1 MTSQRRAD
9 HLVLAAVALVA
20 LADVWLTFLRPHD
33 LPSSDYHVG
42 MLTPLLLL
50 GVFCALGGREGVP
63 SSRFHVGYFA
73 VGLVGWAVAVAA
85 AQISAAQI
93 EDPRFDDA
101 LLTLNLG
108 LFAMGLGFVA
118 VAFPMGHAH
127 LHRRL
132 RWIPWAA
139 IGLFAFSFALRQI
152 GLRAMPGGLW
162 VDEAEHFKNVFLR
175 PEGHTP
181 NPFGLTAH
189 IHVGWAYIS
198 NLYLTTVALV
208 VHWFGLSFGA
218 MKLISTLPSALAP
231 VGVFF
236 CGVACRRSRVGLAA
250 AILVATSPWHLII
263 GRWGNVHV
271 ACATLQIFAMAFLLR
286 GLHRR
291 GDRRSWVIAGILL
304 GLCFYAY
311 LLAPVALLIALLSL
325 ASVAATQP
333 DLRRRA
339 VRGGLLLLLGLGL
352 TAGPLG
358 VTLMRHPETLGD
370 RLTQLSALEGEGDG
384 LAKTL
389 LLNTVDTV
397 GLLVWRGDANPRH
410 NIAPPDAAW
419 WEPEH
424 VPAQIHLLWTA
435 LLILGVA
442 LALLRWRQPLPQIL
456 LIWLAVGLLPSILC
470 QRAEAPNAYRA
481 QLVIP
486 AIALL
491 SVWSIK
497 AVTRRILRG
506 ELAVVTIAIAAL
518 SLSQFYGQHWRRP
531 ASVRA
536 VWGGVETRAALRL
549 QEWGSPEWRSGTRL
563 FLDETL
569 DTDLISLMLHGAGFE
584 DVRRMDITATRGL
597 FARTPRVMLVAS
609 RASHAVAEPVMNCS
623 GDVIRDRFGQVESV
637 IFSTT
642 TENLPD
648 SDPLAEVRGW
658 AWRITQSDGSW
669 EEIVGNEFPT
679 ERAVGAAIVSA
690 EGLWWSPR
698 TRGVRLQ
705 VDTNC
710 PYHVTLE
717 ILTERGEHSWD
728 WEDRDPPG
736 SPVLHDV
743 LVYPQAG
750 LSRVTLEVETE
761 GIESPRFALAWQD
774 LMTGDTVPMRA
785 SHLLRQT
792 AAHPLWDS
800 LWWDLSPGRT
810 PE

>member
-1 MTSQRRAD
+1 MPMTSQRRAD
-9 HLVLAAVALVA
+9 RLALAAVALVA
-20 LADVWLTFLRPHD
+20 LADLWFTFLRPHD
-33 LPSSDYHVG
+33 LPSSDYRVG
-42 MLTPLLLL
+42 MLTPSLLLAVL
-50 GVFCALGGREGVP
+50 IGVGVGRKSESLSTGKLRRAPLLIGLFTWGMAMVIASGRLP
-63 SSRFHVGYFA
+63 SGQVYPLTFT
-73 VGLVGWAVAVAA
+73 VA
-85 AQISAAQI
+85 
-93 EDPRFDDA
+93 
-101 LLTLNLG
+101 

-118 VAFPMGHAH
+118 AAFPAGQDH

-132 RWIPWAA
+132 RWIPWVAVA
-139 IGLFAFSFALRQI
+139 LFVVSFGLRHI
-152 GLRAMPGGLW
+152 GLRSMPGGLW

-181 NPFGLTAH
+181 DPFGLTVH
-189 IHVGWAYIS
+189 IHEGWAYIS
-198 NLYLTTVALV
+198 NLHLTSVALV

-231 VGVFF
+231 VGVFL

-271 ACATLQIFAMAFLLR
+271 ACATLQVFAMAFLLR

-291 GDRRSWVIAGILL
+291 GDQRSWVIAGILL

-311 LLAPVALLIALLSL
+311 LLAPVALLIALLSV
-325 ASVAATQP
+325 AAVAATQP

-339 VRGGLLLLLGLGL
+339 VQGAGLMALGLAL
-352 TAGPLG
+352 TAGPLL
-358 VTLMRHPETLGD
+358 VTMIRHPETVGERLSQLSVLGD
-370 RLTQLSALEGEGDG
+370 EGDG
-384 LAKTL
+384 LVGTL

-397 GLLVWRGDANPRH
+397 GLLIWRGDANPRH

-435 LLILGVA
+435 LLLLGVA
-442 LALLRWRQPLPQIL
+442 LALLRWRRQPLPLIL
-456 LIWLAVGLLPSILC
+456 LIWLVVGLLPSVLC

-486 AIALL
+486 AVALL

-497 AVTRRILRG
+497 AVTRRVMRG

-536 VWGGVETRAALRL
+536 VWGGVETRAALHLR
-549 QEWGSPEWRSGTRL
+549 EWGSPEWREGTTV
-563 FLDETL
+563 FIDESL
-569 DTDLISLMLHGAGFE
+569 DTELISLMLHGAGFAH
-584 DVRRMDITATRGL
+584 VRRMDITATRGL
-597 FARTPRVMLVAS
+597 FARTPRLMLVAS
-609 RASHAVAEPVMNCS
+609 RASHAVAELVMGCS
-623 GDVIRDRFGQVESV
+623 GSVIRDRFGLVESV

-642 TENLPD
+642 QENLP
-648 SDPLAEVRGW
+648 SDPPIAEVRGW
-658 AWRITQSDGSW
+658 AWRITRSDGSW
-669 EEIVGNEFPT
+669 EEIVGDEFPAD
-679 ERAVGAAIVSA
+679 RAVGADTVSA

-710 PYHVTLE
+710 PYHVALE
-717 ILTERGEHSWD
+717 VLTERGEHGWD
-728 WEDRDPPG
+728 WEDRDPPDA
-736 SPVLHDV
+736 PVLHDV

-750 LSRVTLEVETE
+750 LSRVMLEVDTA
-761 GIESPRFALAWQD
+761 GVESPRLAIAWQD
-774 LMTGDTVPMRA
+774 LMSGETAPIPA
-785 SHLLRQT
+785 QHLLRQT
-792 AAHPLWDS
+792 PDHPLWDS
-800 LWWDLSPGRT
+800 LW
-810 PE
+810 